1 VCNRNSGTEINASC
15 VYFWSQ
21 GKRNVEQKLT
31 QLLKHRL
38 STPEKKHGDLLDLL
52 VEELRSEKPL
62 IDEVFA
68 IDTLSGLL
76 FGSFVTIS
84 GTLTVGLKLLKDNP
98 EVVET
103 LKVVICSMFQIYLIS
118 STR

>member
-1 VCNRNSGTEINASC
+1 M
-15 VYFWSQ
+15 
-21 GKRNVEQKLT
+21 T

-68 IDTLSGLL
+68 IDALSGLL

-98 EVVET
+98 EVVKT
-103 LKVVICSMFQIYLIS
+103 LKVVIFSVSLKYVYHLIYKIIWIQNHIF
-118 STR
+118 